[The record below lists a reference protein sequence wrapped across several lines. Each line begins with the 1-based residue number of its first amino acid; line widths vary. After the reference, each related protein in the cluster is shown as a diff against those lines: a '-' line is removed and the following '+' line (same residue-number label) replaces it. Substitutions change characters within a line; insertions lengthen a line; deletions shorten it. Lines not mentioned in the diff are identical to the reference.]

1 VSPTTHVIANPAS
14 GSRHVQRRSRRIAA
28 RLSQGPAA
36 ALISWTQGPGHATWL
51 TRRALR
57 QGIRQII
64 VLGGDGTI
72 NEVVNG
78 FFDADG
84 PIAPDASLLPLGG
97 GTGSDF
103 LRTLHEL
110 PDRPAGRRSADVHPA
125 DLMRAS
131 FMTAH
136 GDARTRYAINI
147 ASMGLGGL
155 VVQRMRSVEQ
165 RRFIGGTVAYFAAI
179 IQCLQA
185 YEHDDVRV
193 IADGI
198 DTGVHTV
205 RNIAVANARYFG
217 GGLQIAPHAVID
229 DGVLDVVLLDDV
241 PFRRLLRDS
250 RKIYAG
256 EHADL
261 PYLRPLRARRIT
273 IVPAG
278 TDPVFLEMDGEPVG
292 QLPATFSVIPGAIN
306 LNVPFARIQ

>member
-1 VSPTTHVIANPAS
+1 MSPTTHVIANPAA

-36 ALISWTQGPGHATWL
+36 ALISWTQGPGHATRL

-64 VLGGDGTI
+64 VLGGDGTL

-78 FFDADG
+78 FFDADE

-103 LRTLHEL
+103 LRTLREL
-110 PDRPAGRRSADVHPA
+110 PDRPTGNAGTDVHPV
-125 DLMRAS
+125 DLMRVS
-131 FMTAH
+131 YTNVH
-136 GDARTRYAINI
+136 GDVRTRYAINI

-155 VVQRMRSVEQ
+155 VVRRVQSVEQ

-179 IQCLQA
+179 IRCLQD

-193 IADGI
+193 IADGT
-198 DTGVHTV
+198 DTGVHRV

-217 GGLQIAPHAVID
+217 GGLQIAPHAVVD
-229 DGVLDVVLLDDV
+229 DGVLDVVLLDNV
-241 PFRRLLRDS
+241 PFRRLLRDA
-250 RKIYAG
+250 RRIYAG
-256 EHADL
+256 EHTGL
-261 PYLRPLRARRIT
+261 PYIRPLRARSLT
-273 IVPAG
+273 IVPTG
-278 TDPVFLEMDGEPVG
+278 TNPVFLEMDGDPVG
-292 QLPATFSVIPGAIN
+292 QLPATFQVIPDAVNIH
-306 LNVPFARIQ
+306 LPCSTLS